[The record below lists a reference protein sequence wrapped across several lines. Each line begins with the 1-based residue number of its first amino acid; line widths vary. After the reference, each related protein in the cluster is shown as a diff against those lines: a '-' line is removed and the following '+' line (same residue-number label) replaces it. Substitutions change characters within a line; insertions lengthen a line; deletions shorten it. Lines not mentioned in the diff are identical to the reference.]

1 MKISLLFFHQLPVAK
16 MVETVLEFRGININH
31 LRMYFQELG
40 ANQVT
45 DAFPFIFEGEGWSG
59 QILAEEEIAFTSIFK
74 VNAVKVCFMAE
85 EEDIL
90 KRVIKDYRY
99 KTTRIGG

>member
-1 MKISLLFFHQLPVAK
+1 MELID
-16 MVETVLEFRGININH
+16 LEFRGINVDH
-31 LRMYFQELG
+31 LGMYFHELG

-45 DAFPFIFEGEGWSG
+45 DTFPYIYEAEGWSG
-59 QILAEEEIAFTSIFK
+59 QILSEEEILFTTIFK
-74 VNAVKVCFMAE
+74 VNSVKVRFMAE
-85 EEDIL
+85 DEDTL